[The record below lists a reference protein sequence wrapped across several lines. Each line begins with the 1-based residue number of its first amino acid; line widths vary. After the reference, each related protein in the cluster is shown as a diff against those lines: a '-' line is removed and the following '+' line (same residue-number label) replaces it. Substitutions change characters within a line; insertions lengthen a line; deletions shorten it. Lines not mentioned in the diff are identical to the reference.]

1 MRGDMPLP
9 VWAIALVLAAFAP
22 FGAKMLATLFQRM
35 ARSRSREWLSKGAR
49 RSGVEPS

>member
-1 MRGDMPLP
+1 MRGDLPLP
-9 VWAIALVLAAFAP
+9 IWAFALVLAAFAP

-35 ARSRSREWLSKGAR
+35 ARSRSREWLSKRAR